1 MSDVSQMPLQEVLQA
16 LSRTPVTQPQLRA
29 ALATTAA
36 RWHLLLDEEAEAIRL
51 LGHALE
57 MVPDLRPAMRL
68 LYRIYLDRGDIR
80 SAVMYLD
87 QEIRATRHPRE
98 AGALYRERGLLVEA
112 HFHDLSAAQQCYQAA
127 LKATPR
133 DLAVLRSVERVSLA
147 RGDLFWL
154 IANLEAQLE
163 VAQDPTLTAGIL
175 HDLALL
181 ETRHKGD
188 LELSQDLVIAALEA
202 LPKHLVLATDLFRI
216 AEVAGD
222 AELMLLALEMEAEAR
237 PPERRAMP
245 LVRASVILREHKE
258 RSGALE
264 LLHAA
269 AVAQPHNFSL
279 WRSLEELST
288 ATSRY
293 HVALAACVGQLRAIG
308 DAEDNAIRAEIYY
321 RLGKLALLRLDR
333 PIDGLAAMRKAI
345 RLMPGHP
352 AAMEDT
358 GRFLNANGMWA
369 QALEL
374 LELEIT
380 TATEGGLTS
389 EELAL
394 CHLRAGQLMEER
406 IGEPDGARKFYEEAT
421 RIDPDYRPARD
432 RLERIL
438 HQVGDAEGLRI
449 YYAEELD
456 RATTPARRGF
466 LLQVLGQLHSEQGD
480 PERSIEVLQAVLE
493 ETPDHLPSL
502 QLLARL
508 LARSDRREE
517 LLGITEQEIE
527 LTASPARR
535 AKLLHRAGELAVQ
548 LGQREKARECF
559 ERALEVVDDHLP
571 SLESLGDLLRE
582 DEDDPALVELLR
594 KELLY
599 ANDRARQ
606 AGLQL
611 EIATILS
618 AKLGRK
624 VEALSELENLLA
636 RWPRHLP
643 ALHAAESLA
652 AATGKQETLL
662 VLLEQHIASVSG
674 PRTRALLL
682 HRTANIRTALEDYEG
697 AIRDLVRA
705 LELWPQLG
713 VARARLLRLYEMLG
727 RSTELQAFAEAGL
740 TAERGADDRRA
751 MALQLAELTPKP
763 VVAIQYLGAVA
774 EARPEDYVSQ
784 LRLAQAC
791 HRAARPSRQA
801 GALAAAADRFA
812 EQVEADD
819 AALSGL
825 RYLAGRAEESAGNL
839 DAADRAYG
847 QILEHRP
854 DDALAKQGRRRIK
867 GRRRESAFGRNI
879 TDLQASAE
887 AAEHPAQRAAYLAIA
902 AEMHERRLDLR
913 AAVSMLDGAIEACP
927 AYLPALHARARVLE
941 RLGDADSVDKAIA
954 TLELLVERQ
963 RDARHRA
970 KALCHAG
977 TLALR
982 IGTAGEPNARAWTLF
997 TRALESDPAFARAFR
1012 GLRRTRD
1019 THGTQGAQPLGKL
1032 LMARLEALKAAGEL
1046 RGASLR
1052 ELVHLGGD
1060 VDGPAT
1066 AVALLEAGADIAP
1079 EHPGIFVDLA
1089 QAQARLGNWPE
1100 VVKAFEAALE
1110 REMSPERKAALHY
1123 FAGEANERANDLAA
1137 AVPHFI
1143 AAGKGGFHVKHALS
1157 AADRLAARAG
1167 DLERRVEA
1175 LQLLVDA
1182 GEGPERVHSLRQ
1194 LAEIHRGP
1202 LKQPDVA
1209 VDLMRELLLLRPTD
1223 IDVLSEL
1230 RRLLEKLG
1238 RKEEALA
1245 AILAGI
1251 AHHRAWLRSAGAPGL
1266 ATNALDDAPITGLMR
1281 LFDAMG
1287 ELDGVY
1293 VAACVL
1299 EVVAPTQLPAG
1310 RRPDVLVSEPWPL
1323 PKSLDARPFDGLV
1336 GDLPGLAA
1344 LDLLRECFF
1353 YLERVPGA
1361 PEPATNLSP
1370 NRSLPASSSVVMV
1383 VQALAAAMGVPQP
1396 LVFLDNSKTDEV
1408 AAYAGHSPSLVV
1420 GRRVGSTPFGPAAR
1434 DAIGRALLRLST
1446 GGDALHHHTE
1456 AERVLALLIAIANAV
1471 GVDVEAPE
1479 ELDWDYASMIADAL
1493 PPAAELADLRESA
1506 AAFASTASGL
1516 DPRTLVQSMRM
1527 AEDRA
1532 GAVCA
1537 ADPRAALARLKAA
1550 GELEDHRGR
1559 TLIGYLL
1566 SDDHLTLRRS
1576 LGYQAEFHAT
1586 RRTAEQEARA

>member
-68 LYRIYLDRGDIR
+68 LYRIYLDRGDVR

-163 VAQDPTLTAGIL
+163 VAQDPALNAGIL

-188 LELSQDLVIAALEA
+188 LHLAQDLVLAALEA
-202 LPKHLVLATDLFRI
+202 YPNHLVLATDLFRI

-222 AELMLLALEMEAEAR
+222 AELMLLALEIEAEAR

-258 RSGALE
+258 RSSALD

-293 HVALAACVGQLRAIG
+293 PVALAACVGQLRAVG
-308 DAEDNAIRAEIYY
+308 DAEDNAVRAEIFY
-321 RLGKLALLRLDR
+321 RLGKLALFRLDR

-358 GRFLNANGMWA
+358 GRFLNANGMWS

-374 LELEIT
+374 IELEIA
-380 TATEGGLTS
+380 TAREGGLTS

-406 IGEPDGARKFYEEAT
+406 IGEPEGARRFYEEAT
-421 RIDPDYRPARD
+421 KIDPDYRPARD

-438 HQVGDAEGLRI
+438 HQVGDAEGLRL
-449 YYAEELD
+449 YYSDELE

-480 PERSIEVLQAVLE
+480 PERSIEYLEAVLA

-508 LARSDRREE
+508 LARSDQSDE
-517 LLGITEQEIE
+517 LLRITQQEIE
-527 LTASPARR
+527 LTSSPARQ

-548 LGQREKARECF
+548 LEQRDEARKCF
-559 ERALEVVDDHLP
+559 ARALEVVDDHLP
-571 SLESLGDLLRE
+571 SLESLGRLLRE
-582 DEDDPALVELLR
+582 DEDYPALVELLR

-624 VEALSELENLLA
+624 VEALSELESLLA

-652 AATGKQETLL
+652 AATGNHTTLL
-662 VLLEQHIASVSG
+662 TLLEQHIASVSG

-682 HRTANIRTALEDYEG
+682 HRTASIRSTLEDYEG

-705 LELWPQLG
+705 LDLWPQLG

-727 RSTELQAFAEAGL
+727 RSTELQSFAEAGL
-740 TAERGADDRRA
+740 TSERGADDRRA

-791 HRAARPSRQA
+791 HRAARPSREA

-812 EQVEADD
+812 EQVSPDEPAVI
-819 AALSGL
+819 AL

-839 DAADRAYG
+839 DAADRAYA
-847 QILEHRP
+847 QILDQRSG
-854 DDALAKQGRRRIK
+854 DALARQGRQRIK
-867 GRRRESAFGRNI
+867 GRKRESAFGRNI
-879 TDLQASAE
+879 ADLQASAE
-887 AAEHPAQRAAYLAIA
+887 QAEHEAHRAAYLTIA

-913 AAVSMLDGAIEACP
+913 AAETSLDAAIEACP

-941 RLGDADSVDKAIA
+941 RLGDATNIDKAIG
-954 TLELLVERQ
+954 TLEQLVQRQ
-963 RDARHRA
+963 RDPRHRA

-982 IGTAGEPNARAWTLF
+982 IGTTGDPNSRAWSLF
-997 TRALESDPAFARAFR
+997 TLALRNDPTSARAFR

-1019 THGTQGAQPLGKL
+1019 IHGTQGAQPLQEL
-1032 LMARLEALKAAGEL
+1032 LMARLVAMKTAKEL

-1052 ELVHLGGD
+1052 ELVHLAGD
-1060 VDGPAT
+1060 VDGPAA
-1066 AVALLEAGADIAP
+1066 AVALLEAGADVEP

-1089 QAQARLGNWPE
+1089 QAHARLGNWPD
-1100 VVKAFEAALE
+1100 VVQACEAALS

-1123 FAGEANERANDLAA
+1123 FAGEANERANDLSA

-1143 AAGKGGFHVKHALS
+1143 AAGQGGFHVKHALS
-1157 AADRLAARAG
+1157 AADRLAARSG

-1182 GEGPERVHSLRQ
+1182 GDGPERVRSLRQ

-1223 IDVLSEL
+1223 IDVLTEL
-1230 RRLLEKLG
+1230 RRLLEKLD
-1238 RKEEALA
+1238 RKDEALA
-1245 AILAGI
+1245 AVLAGV

-1266 ATNALDDAPITGLMR
+1266 ATSELDLAPLTGLLR

-1299 EVVAPTQLPAG
+1299 EVIAPAQLPAV
-1310 RRPDVLVSEPWPL
+1310 RRPDTLVREPWPL
-1323 PKSLDARPFDGLV
+1323 PKPLDGRPLDGLV
-1336 GDLPGLAA
+1336 GDLPCPAA

-1353 YLERVPGA
+1353 YLDHVPGA
-1361 PEPATNLSP
+1361 PEQTVDLSP
-1370 NRSLPASSSVVMV
+1370 TRSLPASSSVVMV
-1383 VQALAAAMGVPQP
+1383 VQALSSAMGLAQP
-1396 LVFLDNSKTDEV
+1396 LVFLDNAMADGV
-1408 AAYAGHSPSLVV
+1408 IAHAGPSPSLIV

-1434 DAIGRALLRLST
+1434 DDIGRALLRLST
-1446 GGDALHHHTE
+1446 GGDALHHHTDPG
-1456 AERVLALLIAIANAV
+1456 RIVALLVAIANGV
-1471 GVDVEAPE
+1471 GVDVDAPDH
-1479 ELDWDYASMIADAL
+1479 LDWDYASTVADAL
-1493 PPAAELADLRESA
+1493 PPANELAELRDSA
-1506 AAFASTASGL
+1506 AAFAATTARF
-1516 DPRTLVQSMRM
+1516 DPLTLLQSLQM

-1532 GAVCA
+1532 GAACA
-1537 ADPRAALARLKAA
+1537 ADPRPALARIQAA
-1550 GELEDHRGR
+1550 GEIESHRGR
-1559 TLIGYLL
+1559 MLIGYLL
-1566 SDDHLTLRRS
+1566 SDDHLTLRRN
-1576 LGYQAEFHAT
+1576 LGYETEFHAA
-1586 RRTAEQEARA
+1586 RRTNEQEARV

>member
-1 MSDVSQMPLQEVLQA
+1 MSDVAQMPLQEVLQA

-36 RWHLLLDEEAEAIRL
+36 RWHLLREEETEAIRL

-68 LYRIYLDRGDIR
+68 LYRIYLDRGDVR

-163 VAQDPTLTAGIL
+163 VAQDPALTAGIL

-181 ETRHKGD
+181 EARHKGD
-188 LELSQDLVIAALEA
+188 LHLAQDLVLAALEGF
-202 LPKHLVLATDLFRI
+202 PKHLVLATDLFRL

-245 LVRASVILREHKE
+245 LVRASVILRDHKE

-264 LLHAA
+264 LLEAA

-293 HVALAACVGQLRAIG
+293 PLALAACVGQLRALG
-308 DAEDNAIRAEIYY
+308 DADDGAARAEIYY
-321 RLGKLALLRLDR
+321 RLGKLALFRLDR
-333 PIDGLAAMRKAI
+333 PIDGLAAMRKAM

-358 GRFLNANGMWA
+358 GRFLNANAMWA

-374 LELEIT
+374 IKLEIA
-380 TATEGGLTS
+380 TAHEVGLTS

-394 CHLRAGQLMEER
+394 CHQRAGQLMEER
-406 IGEPDGARKFYEEAT
+406 LGELEGARKFYEEAI
-421 RIDPDYRPARD
+421 RIEPSYRPARD

-438 HQVGDAEGLRI
+438 HQLGDAEGLRL
-449 YYAEELD
+449 YYTDELEH
-456 RATTPARRGF
+456 ATTQARRGF

-480 PERSIEVLQAVLE
+480 PDQAIELLSAVLE
-493 ETPDHLPSL
+493 QQPDHLPSL

-508 LARSDRREE
+508 LARARRPED
-517 LLGITEQEIE
+517 LLRITGQEIE
-527 LTASPARR
+527 LTSSPARR
-535 AKLLHRAGELAVQ
+535 AKLLHRAGELALQ
-548 LGQREKARECF
+548 LGERGKARQAF

-571 SLESLGDLLRE
+571 SLESLGDMLRE
-582 DEDDPALVELLR
+582 DEDYPALVELLR

-611 EIATILS
+611 EIATILA

-624 VEALSELENLLA
+624 VEALTELESLLEG
-636 RWPRHLP
+636 WPRHLP

-662 VLLEQHIASVSG
+662 GLLEQHIASVTG

-682 HRTANIRTALEDYEG
+682 HRTASIRSAMDDHEG
-697 AIRDLVRA
+697 SIRDLVRA

-713 VARARLLRLYEMLG
+713 VARARLLRSYEMLG
-727 RSTELQAFAEAGL
+727 RSKELQSFAESGL
-740 TAERGADDRRA
+740 TTERGADDRRA

-774 EARPEDYVSQ
+774 EARPEDYVTQ

-791 HRAARPSRQA
+791 HRAARPSREA
-801 GALAAAADRFA
+801 GALAAAAERFA
-812 EQVEADD
+812 DQVEPDD
-819 AALSGL
+819 PALL
-825 RYLAGRAEESAGNL
+825 ALHYLAGRAEESAGNL
-839 DAADRAYG
+839 EAADRAYAD
-847 QILEHRP
+847 ILDRRP
-854 DDALAKQGRRRIK
+854 DDALARQGRRRIK
-867 GRRRESAFGRNI
+867 GRKRESAFGRNVA
-879 TDLQASAE
+879 DLQKSADD
-887 AAEHPAQRAAYLAIA
+887 AAHPAHRAAYLTIA

-913 AAVSMLDGAIEACP
+913 TAVTTLDAAIDACS

-941 RLGDADSVDKAIA
+941 RLGEDVNIEKAIE
-954 TLELLVERQ
+954 TLELLVDRQ
-963 RDARHRA
+963 RDPRHRA

-982 IGTAGEPNARAWTLF
+982 IGTAGEPNPRAWSLF
-997 TRALESDPAFARAFR
+997 TRALEADPSSARAFR

-1019 THGTQGAQPLGKL
+1019 THGTEGAGPLGDL
-1032 LMARLEALKAAGEL
+1032 LMARLEVVQKAGEL
-1046 RGASLR
+1046 RATALR
-1052 ELVHLGGD
+1052 ELVHLAGD
-1060 VDGPAT
+1060 VDGPAA
-1066 AVALLEAGADIAP
+1066 AVALLEAGKEVVP
-1079 EHPGIFVDLA
+1079 EHPGLFADLA

-1123 FAGEANERANDLAA
+1123 FAGEANEQAGNPAA

-1143 AAGKGGFHVKHALS
+1143 AAGRGGFHAKHALAS
-1157 AADRLAARAG
+1157 ADRLAARAG

-1182 GEGPERVHSLRQ
+1182 GDGPERVRSLRH

-1209 VDLMRELLLLRPTD
+1209 VELMRELLLLRPTD
-1223 IDVLSEL
+1223 IDVLTEL

-1238 RKEEALA
+1238 RREEALA
-1245 AILAGI
+1245 AVLAGV

-1266 ATNALDDAPITGLMR
+1266 TAGTLDLAPLTGLLR

-1293 VAACVL
+1293 VTACVL
-1299 EVVAPTQLPAG
+1299 EVVAPSELPVV
-1310 RRPDVLVSEPWPL
+1310 RRADALVTEPWPL
-1323 PKSLDARPFDGLV
+1323 PKPLDGRPFDGLV
-1336 GDLPGLAA
+1336 GDLPCPAA
-1344 LDLLRECFF
+1344 LDLLREGFF
-1353 YLERVPGA
+1353 FLDAVPGVPA
-1361 PEPATNLSP
+1361 PTMDLSP
-1370 NRSLPASSSVVMV
+1370 TRSLPSSSSVVMV
-1383 VQALAAAMGVPQP
+1383 VRALASAMGVPQP
-1396 LVFLDNSKTDEV
+1396 LVFLDNSMSDEV
-1408 AAYAGHSPSLVV
+1408 VAHLGASPSLVV
-1420 GRRVGSTPFGPAAR
+1420 GRRIGSTPFGATAR

-1456 AERVLALLIAIANAV
+1456 PERIVALLVALANGV
-1471 GVDVEAPE
+1471 GIDIEPTDN
-1479 ELDWDYASMIADAL
+1479 LDLDYAAKVADIL
-1493 PPAAELADLRESA
+1493 PPPTVLDDLRDSA
-1506 AAFASTASGL
+1506 AAFAATVDGF
-1516 DPRTLVQSMRM
+1516 DPRTLLHSLQM

-1537 ADPRAALARLKAA
+1537 ADPRPALERIREA
-1550 GELEDHRGR
+1550 GKLEDARGR
-1559 TLIGYLL
+1559 MLVGYLL
-1566 SDDHLTLRRS
+1566 SDDHLTLRRN
-1576 LGYQAEFHAT
+1576 LGYQADFHAA
-1586 RRTAEQEARA
+1586 RRTAEEARA

>member
-36 RWHLLLDEEAEAIRL
+36 RWHLLLDEETEAIRL

-68 LYRIYLDRGDIR
+68 LYRIYLDRGDVR

-188 LELSQDLVIAALEA
+188 LHLAQDLVLAALEA
-202 LPKHLVLATDLFRI
+202 FPKHLVLTTDLFRI
-216 AEVAGD
+216 AEVAAD
-222 AELMLLALEMEAEAR
+222 SELMLLALETEAEAR
-237 PPERRAMP
+237 PAERRAMP

-258 RSGALE
+258 RGSALE
-264 LLHAA
+264 LLQAA

-288 ATSRY
+288 ATSR
-293 HVALAACVGQLRAIG
+293 HSTALVACVGQLRAIG
-308 DAEDNAIRAEIYY
+308 SGDDTARAEIYY

-345 RLMPGHP
+345 RLAPGHP
-352 AAMEDT
+352 TAMEDT

-374 LELEIT
+374 IELEIA
-380 TATEGGLTS
+380 TAREGGLTRQ
-389 EELAL
+389 ELAL

-406 IGEPDGARKFYEEAT
+406 IGEAEGARRFYEEAT
-421 RIDPDYRPARD
+421 KIDPDFRPARD

-438 HQVGDAEGLRI
+438 LQVGDAEGLRH
-449 YYAEELD
+449 YYAEELE

-466 LLQVLGQLHSEQGD
+466 LLQVLGQLHSEQGEL
-480 PERSIEVLQAVLE
+480 ERSIEYLEAVLE
-493 ETPDHLPSL
+493 ENPEHLPSL

-508 LARSDRREE
+508 LARSERREE
-517 LLGITEQEIE
+517 LLEITEQEIE
-527 LTASPARR
+527 LTSSPARQ

-548 LGQREKARECF
+548 LGERDRARKSF

-582 DEDDPALVELLR
+582 DEDHPALVELLR

-624 VEALSELENLLA
+624 VEALSELMGLLE

-652 AATGKQETLL
+652 AATGDQKTLL
-662 VLLEQHIASVSG
+662 SLLEQHIASVSG

-682 HRTANIRTALEDYEG
+682 HRTASMRSALEDYEG
-697 AIRDLVRA
+697 SIRDLVRA

-727 RSTELQAFAEAGL
+727 RSKELQAFAEAGL
-740 TAERGADDRRA
+740 TTERGGDDRRA

-812 EQVEADD
+812 EQAPADD
-819 AALSGL
+819 PSLLAL

-839 DAADRAYG
+839 DAAERAYA
-847 QILEHRP
+847 QILDRRP
-854 DDALAKQGRRRIK
+854 DDALARQGRRRIK
-867 GRRRESAFGRNI
+867 GRKRESAFGRNI
-879 TDLQASAE
+879 ADLQTSAE
-887 AAEHPAQRAAYLAIA
+887 QAEHDAHRAAYLTIA

-913 AAVSMLDGAIEACP
+913 AAATTLDAAIAACP

-941 RLGDADSVDKAIA
+941 RLGDAESIAQAIE
-954 TLELLVERQ
+954 TLELLVAQQ
-963 RDARHRA
+963 RDTRHRA

-982 IGTAGEPNARAWTLF
+982 IGTTGEPNPRAWSLF
-997 TRALESDPAFARAFR
+997 TAALRCDPTFSRAFR

-1019 THGTQGAQPLGKL
+1019 VHGPEGAEPLQEL
-1032 LMARLEALKAAGEL
+1032 AMARLRALESAGEL

-1052 ELVHLGGD
+1052 ELVHLAGE
-1060 VDGPAT
+1060 VDGPTA
-1066 AVALLEAGADIAP
+1066 AVALLEAGAHVEP

-1089 QAQARLGNWPE
+1089 QAHARLGNWPE

-1110 REMSPERKAALHY
+1110 REMSPERRAALHY
-1123 FAGEANERANDLAA
+1123 FAGEANERADDLTA

-1143 AAGKGGFHVKHALS
+1143 AAGRGGFHVKHALS

-1182 GEGPERVHSLRQ
+1182 GDGPERVRSLRH

-1223 IDVLSEL
+1223 IDVLTEL
-1230 RRLLEKLG
+1230 RRLLEKLD
-1238 RKEEALA
+1238 RKDEALA
-1245 AILAGI
+1245 AVLAGV

-1266 ATNALDDAPITGLMR
+1266 ATGPLDLAPLTGLLR
-1281 LFDAMG
+1281 LFDAVS

-1299 EVVAPTQLPAG
+1299 EVVAPTQVPPG
-1310 RRPDVLVSEPWPL
+1310 RRPDLLVSEPWPL
-1323 PKSLDARPFDGLV
+1323 PKPIDGRPFDGLI
-1336 GDLPGLAA
+1336 GDLPCPAA

-1353 YLERVPGA
+1353 FLDRLPGDDA
-1361 PEPATNLSP
+1361 PPLDLSP
-1370 NRSLPASSSVVMV
+1370 TRSLPGSSSVVMV
-1383 VQALAAAMGVPQP
+1383 VRALSAAMGVPQP
-1396 LVFLDNSKTDEV
+1396 LVFLDNDMSDEV
-1408 AAYAGHSPSLVV
+1408 VAHAGPSPSLVV
-1420 GRRVGSTPFGPAAR
+1420 GRRVGATPFGPAAR
-1434 DAIGRALLRLST
+1434 DALGRALLRLAT
-1446 GGDALHHHTE
+1446 GGDALHHHTDPGHI
-1456 AERVLALLIAIANAV
+1456 VALLVALVNAV
-1471 GVDVEAPE
+1471 GVEVDAPDH
-1479 ELDWDYASMIADAL
+1479 LDWDYAGEVTEKL
-1493 PPAAELADLRESA
+1493 PSAHELEDLRDSA
-1506 AAFASTASGL
+1506 ATFAATVGGL
-1516 DPRTLVQSMRM
+1516 DPQTLVQSLRM

-1537 ADPRAALARLKAA
+1537 ADPRAALARLQSM
-1550 GELEDHRGR
+1550 GELEAHRGR
-1559 TLIGYLL
+1559 MLIGYLL

-1576 LGYQAEFHAT
+1576 LGYQAEFHGT

>member
-1 MSDVSQMPLQEVLQA
+1 MPLQEILQA

-36 RWHLLLDEEAEAIRL
+36 RWHLLRKEEAEAIRL

-68 LYRIYLDRGDIR
+68 LYRIYLDRGDVR

-147 RGDLFWL
+147 RGDIFWL

-163 VAQDPTLTAGIL
+163 VAQDPSLTAGIL

-181 ETRHKGD
+181 EARHKGD
-188 LELSQDLVIAALEA
+188 LHLSQDLVLAALEA
-202 LPKHLVLATDLFRI
+202 FPKHLVLTTDLFRL

-222 AELMLLALEMEAEAR
+222 AELMLLALEMEAESR
-237 PPERRAMP
+237 PAERRAMP

-264 LLHAA
+264 LLEAA
-269 AVAQPHNFSL
+269 ALAQPHNFSL

-293 HVALAACVGQLRAIG
+293 NVALAACVGQLRAIG
-308 DAEDNAIRAEIYY
+308 DSEDSATRAELFY
-321 RLGKLALLRLDR
+321 RLGKLALFRLDR
-333 PIDGLAAMRKAI
+333 PADGLAAMRRAL

-358 GRFLNANGMWA
+358 GRFLNANRMWA

-374 LELEIT
+374 IELEI
-380 TATEGGLTS
+380 ASARDVGLTS

-406 IGEPDGARKFYEEAT
+406 LGELESARKYYEEAT
-421 RIDPDYRPARD
+421 KIDPEYRPARD

-438 HQVGDAEGLRI
+438 HQLGDADGLRQ
-449 YYAEELD
+449 YYADELG
-456 RATTPARRGF
+456 RASTPARKGF

-480 PERSIEVLQAVLE
+480 LDRAMECLTAVLE
-493 ETPDHLPSL
+493 QTPGHLPSL

-508 LARSDRREE
+508 LAQSDRPGD
-517 LLGITEQEIE
+517 LLSITTREIE
-527 LTASPARR
+527 LTSSPARR
-535 AKLLHRAGELAVQ
+535 AKLLHRAGELALQV
-548 LGQREKARECF
+548 GDRDEARRCF
-559 ERALEVVDDHLP
+559 ERALEIVDDHLP
-571 SLESLGDLLRE
+571 SIEALGKLLRE
-582 DEDDPALVELLR
+582 DEDHPALVELLR

-624 VEALSELENLLA
+624 TEALSELERLLDG
-636 RWPRHLP
+636 WPRHLP

-652 AATGKQETLL
+652 AATGQHDTLL
-662 VLLEQHIASVSG
+662 ALLEQHIAAVTG

-682 HRTANIRTALEDYEG
+682 HRTASIRSTLEDHEG

-705 LELWPQLG
+705 LDLWPQLG

-727 RSTELQAFAEAGL
+727 RSSELQAFAAAGL
-740 TAERGADDRRA
+740 TTERGADDRRA

-774 EARPEDYVSQ
+774 EARPEDYVTQ

-791 HRAARPSRQA
+791 HRAARPSREA
-801 GALAAAADRFA
+801 GALAAAADRFG
-812 EQVEADD
+812 EQVEPDD
-819 AALSGL
+819 AAVIAL
-825 RYLAGRAEESAGNL
+825 RYLAGRAAESAGNL
-839 DAADRAYG
+839 DAAERAYM
-847 QILEHRP
+847 QILELRP
-854 DDALAKQGRRRIK
+854 DDALARQGRERIK
-867 GRRRESAFGRNI
+867 ARKRESAFGRNVAE
-879 TDLQASAE
+879 LRKSADE
-887 AAEHPAQRAAYLAIA
+887 ATHPAHRAAYLTIA
-902 AEMHERRLDLR
+902 AEIDERRLDLR
-913 AAVSMLDGAIEACP
+913 AAVTALDAAIEACP

-941 RLGDADSVDKAIA
+941 RLGDEASIAKAID

-963 RDARHRA
+963 RDARHQA

-977 TLALR
+977 TLSLR
-982 IGTAGEPNARAWTLF
+982 TGPAGTANPRAWSL
-997 TRALESDPAFARAFR
+997 FARALAADPSSARAIR

-1019 THGTQGAQPLGKL
+1019 VHGTQGAPPLQDIL
-1032 LMARLEALKAAGEL
+1032 IARLEAVKAAENLGE
-1046 RGASLR
+1046 GGLR
-1052 ELVHLGGD
+1052 ELVHLAGD
-1060 VDGPAT
+1060 VDGPQA
-1066 AVALLEAGADIAP
+1066 AVALLERGKDAVPD
-1079 EHPGIFVDLA
+1079 HPGIFVDLA
-1089 QAQARLGNWPE
+1089 QAHARLGNWPQ
-1100 VVKAFEAALE
+1100 VVEAFDEALA
-1110 REMSPERKAALHY
+1110 REMSPERRSALHY
-1123 FAGEANERANDLAA
+1123 FAGEANEQAGNPSA
-1137 AVPHFI
+1137 AVPHFL
-1143 AAGKGGFHVKHALS
+1143 AAGRGGFHVKHALL
-1157 AADRLAARAG
+1157 AADRLAAAAG
-1167 DLERRVEA
+1167 ALDRRVEA

-1182 GEGPERVHSLRQ
+1182 SDGPERVRSLRQ

-1209 VDLMRELLLLRPTD
+1209 VELMRELLLLRPTD
-1223 IDVLSEL
+1223 IDVLTEL

-1238 RKEEALA
+1238 RHDEALA
-1245 AILAGI
+1245 AVLAGV
-1251 AHHRAWLRSAGAPGL
+1251 AHHRAWLRSASTPGL
-1266 ATNALDDAPITGLMR
+1266 TTGGFDLAPLTGLLR
-1281 LFDAMG
+1281 LYDAMG

-1293 VAACVL
+1293 VTSCVL
-1299 EVVAPTQLPAG
+1299 EVVAPSQLPPN
-1310 RRPDVLVSEPWPL
+1310 RSPDALVTEPWPL
-1323 PKSLDARPFDGLV
+1323 PKPLEGRPFDGLV
-1336 GDLPGLAA
+1336 GDLPAQAA

-1353 YLERVPGA
+1353 FVDGLPSA
-1361 PEPATNLSP
+1361 PAPSVDLSP
-1370 NRSLPASSSVVMV
+1370 NRSLPSSSSVVV
-1383 VQALAAAMGVPQP
+1383 VVRALANAMGVPQP
-1396 LVFLDNSKTDEV
+1396 MVFLDNTLTDEV
-1408 AAYAGHSPSLVV
+1408 VAHAGTSPALII
-1420 GRRVGSTPFGPAAR
+1420 GRRIGAAPFGPAAR
-1434 DAIGRALLRLST
+1434 DTIGRALLRLVT
-1446 GGDALHHHTE
+1446 GGDALHE
-1456 AERVLALLIAIANAV
+1456 IEPSRIVALLVAVTSAV

-1479 ELDWDYASMIADAL
+1479 QLDWDYASTFAEAL
-1493 PPAAELADLRESA
+1493 PAPDVLAELRECA
-1506 AAFASTASGL
+1506 AAFASTVGDF
-1516 DPRTLVQSMRM
+1516 DPATLLRSLRL

-1537 ADPRAALARLKAA
+1537 ADPRPALARIEST
-1550 GELEDHRGR
+1550 GELEHVRGR
-1559 TLIGYLL
+1559 MLIGYLV

-1576 LGYQAEFHAT
+1576 LGYQADFHAA
-1586 RRTAEQEARA
+1586 RRSVEHEARA